1 MKILQ
6 IKSFLCFDIK
16 INKNHIGLERLDKH
30 FNIFNYNN
38 MYKYCVDLDF
48 VLTADYHQHNGY

>member
-16 INKNHIGLERLDKH
+16 INKNHIGLECLAKYSNTFD
-30 FNIFNYNN
+30 YN
-38 MYKYCVDLDF
+38 MYKYCGGLECMI
-48 VLTADYHQHNGY
+48 LY